1 MIKIKSAAV
10 ISDDNNLYT
19 SAKEIYFCGIKI
31 YSKFINSNLPID
43 ISNCYPENQQPK
55 IGFNKN
61 K

>member
-1 MIKIKSAAV
+1 MIKIKSAA
-10 ISDDNNLYT
+10 ILSDDNNLY
-19 SAKEIYFCGIKI
+19 SNVKEIYLFGIKI

-55 IGFNKN
+55 MGFNK

>member
-1 MIKIKSAAV
+1 MIKIHIYLELAE
-10 ISDDNNLYT
+10 DNAMYIN
-19 SAKEIYFCGIKI
+19 AKDIYFFGIKI

-55 IGFNKN
+55 MGFTK

>member
-1 MIKIKSAAV
+1 MIKIKSAA
-10 ISDDNNLYT
+10 ILSDDNNLYT
-19 SAKEIYFCGIKI
+19 NAKEIYLFGIKI

-55 IGFNKN
+55 MGFNK